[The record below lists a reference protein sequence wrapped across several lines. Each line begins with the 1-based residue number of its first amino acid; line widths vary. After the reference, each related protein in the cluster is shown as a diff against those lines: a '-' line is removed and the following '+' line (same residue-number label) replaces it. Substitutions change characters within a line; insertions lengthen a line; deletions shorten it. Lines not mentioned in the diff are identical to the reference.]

1 MPGALDGIRVID
13 FGQYIAGPLAGM
25 LLADQGA
32 DVIKI
37 DPPGGPRWQT
47 SANATWNRGK
57 RSIILDLKQAS
68 GLSSAKE
75 LIASADVVVENFRPG
90 VMDRLGLGPK
100 AMTDLNPGLV
110 YCSLPGFAS
119 DDPRAGVPGWEG
131 VVGAATATYRRD
143 NHGTSSDRPV
153 YTALPIASSYSAF
166 QGVVSIAMALN
177 VRQRD
182 GVGQIVE
189 VPMFDAM
196 FPSLGHHGMTVHDP
210 KYVDRS
216 FRGIWG
222 GHFQCKD
229 GRYVRF
235 GGTGNQNFRQFV
247 EAAGITSWDAEN
259 LTDLERLSDDQQLAS
274 QAQKRAEEL
283 FLTRTAQEWEDLI
296 AEAGSEGSICR
307 TSEEWFEHPHAR
319 ESKMVAEV
327 DDPTYGK
334 MLQPGIAARMSLTPG
349 AIRSP
354 APAPDQHREEILG
367 DLRAK
372 PSTELSNGGAA
383 SGVQATLRSAL
394 AGVKVL
400 DLCIILAGPTLGRT
414 MAEFGADVI
423 KIDNPVRGSTVA
435 RHNEINRGKRSILL
449 DLKSDEGRE
458 IFWKLLED
466 ADVVAENY
474 RAGKIEQL
482 GLGYDEVR
490 KRRPDIVY
498 ASLNAYG
505 HIGPWAGRPGHEQ
518 FAQAA
523 TGMDR
528 RFGGDDAPVTQPN
541 PINDYGTGYMGSYAV
556 ALALLHRQRTG
567 QGQYVDAALAYTAMT
582 LQSPFMQ
589 QFEGKDWDEP
599 KGQGAL
605 GSGPLHRAYQAR
617 DGWVFLGADESDL
630 DRLAAVS
637 GMSGIDTQRGE
648 GLEQGLEERFLGG
661 DADSWV
667 DRLTAAG
674 IGAHQVV
681 MNSHSLMSVPWVK
694 DHGLSM
700 TREHQEIGLVTACG
714 PAPRLSRS
722 PVQPGRP
729 APKPGADAQEIL
741 ETVGMGD
748 RLDDLVNR
756 GIVRI
761 DGVAAG

>member
-1 MPGALDGIRVID
+1 MAGALDGIRVID

-32 DVIKI
+32 DVIKVE
-37 DPPGGPRWQT
+37 PPGGPRWQT

-57 RSIILDLKQAS
+57 RSIVLDLKQPG
-68 GLSSAKE
+68 GLSTAKE
-75 LIASADVVVENFRPG
+75 LIQGADVVVENFRPG
-90 VMDRLGLGPK
+90 VMDRFGLGPK
-100 AMTDLNPGLV
+100 AMTAANPSLI

-119 DDPRAGVPGWEG
+119 DDPRAGVPGWKG
-131 VVGAATATYRRD
+131 VVGAASATYRRD
-143 NHGTSSDRPV
+143 NHGLATDRPV

-182 GVGQIVE
+182 GAGQIIE
-189 VPMFDAM
+189 VPMYDAM

-210 KYVDRS
+210 NYVDRS
-216 FRGIWG
+216 LRGIWG

-247 EAAGITSWDAEN
+247 EAAGITSWDAES
-259 LTDLERLSDDQQLAS
+259 LTDLDRLLDDKDLAS
-274 QAQKRAEEL
+274 EVQQRAKEL

-319 ESKMVAEV
+319 ESKMVVEV
-327 DDPTYGK
+327 DDPTHGK
-334 MLQPGIAARMSLTPG
+334 MLQPGIAARMYLTPG

-354 APAPDQHREEILG
+354 APALDQHREEILG
-367 DLRAK
+367 
-372 PSTELSNGGAA
+372 ELSSRTSNGAP
-383 SGVQATLRSAL
+383 SSSIQETLRSAL
-394 AGVKVL
+394 SGIKVL

-423 KIDNPVRGSTVA
+423 KIDNPGRGGPVA

-449 DLKSDEGRE
+449 DLKSDEGRD

-505 HIGPWAGRPGHEQ
+505 HVGPWAMRPGHEQ

-528 RFGGDDAPVTQPN
+528 RFGGDGEPVTQPN

-567 QGQYVDAALAYTAMT
+567 EGQYVDAALAYTAMT

-589 QFEGKDWDEP
+589 QFEGKQWDEA
-599 KGQGAL
+599 KGQDAL
-605 GSGPLHRAYQAR
+605 GSSPLHRAYQAK
-617 DGWVFLGADESDL
+617 DGWVFLGASETDL
-630 DRLAAVS
+630 
-637 GMSGIDTQRGE
+637 
-648 GLEQGLEERFLGG
+648 
-661 DADSWV
+661 
-667 DRLTAAG
+667 
-674 IGAHQVV
+674 
-681 MNSHSLMSVPWVK
+681 
-694 DHGLSM
+694 
-700 TREHQEIGLVTACG
+700 
-714 PAPRLSRS
+714 
-722 PVQPGRP
+722 RP
-729 APKPGADAQEIL
+729 ALHLFPTCRE
-741 ETVGMGD
+741 
-748 RLDDLVNR
+748 
-756 GIVRI
+756 
-761 DGVAAG
+761 

>member
-1 MPGALDGIRVID
+1 MAGALDGVKVVD

-37 DPPGGPRWQT
+37 DPPGGPMWQT
-47 SANATWNRGK
+47 PANSTWNRGK
-57 RSIILDLKQAS
+57 RSIVLDLKQVDDLSTAKDLIS
-68 GLSSAKE
+68 G
-75 LIASADVVVENFRPG
+75 ADVVVENFRPG
-90 VMDRLGLGPK
+90 VMDRIGLGPK
-100 AMTDLNPGLV
+100 AMTEANPSLI

-119 DDPRAGVPGWEG
+119 DDPRARVPGWEG
-131 VVGAATATYRRD
+131 VIGAASATYRRD
-143 NHGTSSDRPV
+143 NHGDAGDRPI
-153 YTALPIASSYSAF
+153 YTAVPIASSYSAF

-177 VRQRD
+177 VHQRD
-182 GVGQIVE
+182 GYGQIIE
-189 VPMFDAM
+189 VPMYDAM
-196 FPSLGHHGMTVHDP
+196 FPSLGHHGLTVHDP
-210 KYVDRS
+210 NHVDRS
-216 FRGIWG
+216 LRGIWG

-229 GRYVRF
+229 GRYIRF

-247 EAAGITSWDAEN
+247 EAAGIASWDAEN
-259 LTDLERLSDDQQLAS
+259 LTNLERLLDDKVLAS
-274 QAQKRAEEL
+274 EVQKRAKEL

-307 TSEEWFEHPHAR
+307 TSQEWFEHPHAR
-319 ESKMVAEV
+319 ESKMVVEV
-327 DDPTYGK
+327 DDPSYGR

-349 AIRSP
+349 SIRRP
-354 APAPDQHREEILG
+354 APGLDQHREEILG
-367 DLRAK
+367 ELKAK
-372 PSTELSNGGAA
+372 PSDGGGAA
-383 SGVQATLRSAL
+383 DIKDKLRSAL
-394 AGVKVL
+394 SGVKVL

-423 KIDNPVRGSTVA
+423 KIDNPARDSTVA

-449 DLKSDEGRE
+449 DLKSGEGRE

-482 GLGYDEVR
+482 GLGYEEVR

-528 RFGGDDAPVTQPN
+528 RFGGDNEPMTQPN
-541 PINDYGTGYMGSYAV
+541 PVNDYGTGYMGSYAV

-582 LQSPFMQ
+582 LQSPYMQ
-589 QFEGKDWDEP
+589 QFEGKQWDEP
-599 KGQGAL
+599 KGQDAL
-605 GSGPLHRAYQAR
+605 GSSPLHRAYQVK
-617 DGWVFLGADESDL
+617 DGWVFLGASETDL
-630 DRLAAVS
+630 ERLASVP
-637 GMSGIDTQRGE
+637 GMSGIDRQRGD
-648 GLEQGLEERFLGG
+648 GLEHGLEERFLSE
-661 DADSWV
+661 DANTWV
-667 DRLTAAG
+667 DRLTTAEV
-674 IGAHQVV
+674 GAHQVV
-681 MNSHSLMSVPWVK
+681 MNSHSLMTIPWVK

-700 TREHQEIGLVTACG
+700 TRDHQEIGPVTTCG
-714 PAPRLSRS
+714 PAPRLSRT
-722 PVQPGRP
+722 PVQPGQP
-729 APKPGADAQEIL
+729 APKPGADALEIL
-741 ETVGMGD
+741 QTVGMGE
-748 RLDDLVNR
+748 RFDDLVQR

>member
-1 MPGALDGIRVID
+1 MAGALDGIKVID

-25 LLADQGA
+25 LMADQGA
-32 DVIKI
+32 DVIKV

-57 RSIILDLKQAS
+57 RGIVLDLKQPD
-68 GLSSAKE
+68 GLATAKE
-75 LIASADVVVENFRPG
+75 LINSADVVVENFRPG

-100 AMTDLNPGLV
+100 AMTESNPGLI

-119 DDPRAGVPGWEG
+119 NDPRAGVPAWEG
-131 VVGAATATYRRD
+131 VIGAASATYRRD
-143 NHGTSSDRPV
+143 NHGTATDRPV

-177 VRQRD
+177 ARQRD
-182 GVGQIVE
+182 GLGQIVE

-196 FPSLGHHGMTVHDP
+196 FPSLGSHGMTVHDP
-210 KYVDRS
+210 NYEDRS
-216 FRGIWG
+216 LRGIWG

-259 LTDLERLSDDQQLAS
+259 LTDLDRLIDDKNLAS
-274 QAQKRAEEL
+274 EVQKRAKEL

-307 TSEEWFEHPHAR
+307 TSQEWFEHPHAL
-319 ESKMVAEV
+319 ESKMVVEV

-367 DLRAK
+367 
-372 PSTELSNGGAA
+372 ELSSRTSNGGVKPTIQEA
-383 SGVQATLRSAL
+383 LRSAL

-414 MAEFGADVI
+414 LAEFGADVI
-423 KIDNPVRGSTVA
+423 KIDNPARGSTVA

-449 DLKSDEGRE
+449 DLKSDEGRD

-466 ADVVAENY
+466 TDVVAENY
-474 RAGKIEQL
+474 RVGKIKQL
-482 GLGYDEVR
+482 GLGYEDVR
-490 KRRPDIVY
+490 KRKPDIVY

-505 HIGPWAGRPGHEQ
+505 HLGPWAGRPGHEQ

-528 RFGGDDAPVTQPN
+528 RFGGDAEPVTQPN
-541 PINDYGTGYMGSYAV
+541 PINDYGTGYMGAYAV

-567 QGQYVDAALAYTAMT
+567 EGQYVDAALAYTAMT
-582 LQSPFMQ
+582 LQSPYMQ
-589 QFEGKDWDEP
+589 QFEGKKWDEP
-599 KGQGAL
+599 KGQDTL

-617 DGWVFLGADESDL
+617 DGWVFLGAGESDL
-630 DRLAAVS
+630 ERLAAVS
-637 GMSGIDTQRGE
+637 GMSGIDAQRGD
-648 GLEQGLEERFLGG
+648 GLEPGLEERFLAE
-661 DADSWV
+661 DVETWV
-667 DRLTAAG
+667 ARLTAVG
-674 IGAHQVV
+674 VGAHQVV
-681 MNSHSLMSVPWVK
+681 MNSHSLMSIPWVK
-694 DHGLSM
+694 EQGLSM
-700 TREHQEIGLVTACG
+700 TREHQEIGLITSCG
-714 PAPRLSRS
+714 PAPRLSRT
-722 PVQPGRP
+722 PVRPGVP
-729 APKPGADAQEIL
+729 APKPGADALEIL
-741 ETVGMGD
+741 EGIGMGGQF
-748 RLDDLVNR
+748 DDLVQR